1 MRPAGLMDRRSEGR
15 NKKEET
21 KNPNSSLTLHQK
33 GFDKAFPNDE
43 LIVYG
48 DQDNEQDESSL
59 LNSNLLKLLDEERSS
74 LKASTLETTQKGPIG
89 KIGKEDQ
96 LNYVPPKQETKAEPI
111 RVFRTQRETAT
122 LKDIGVFSKE
132 LELIQDTKN
141 IPKTTT
147 EMAEPKRKSKLSRQ
161 NSKESLTSKKSG
173 RSIRSR
179 KQSKDVP
186 VQNNP
191 PLKKTLAS
199 VMGSMSRPNLDKATP
214 PSLLSTPLENSP
226 MFTNKTVKELK
237 LAEKCSP
244 NHTRSSLM
252 NGQQPKSFLTSSPQV
267 ANFHLPLDRSEIPER
282 TQETSKRIAHIME
295 ILKTPVG
302 LSSKEQQDQGFDS
315 MGDAEKLTRDT
326 PSSKNGTSITQQ
338 RVDTLYSED
347 GSFIGQQY
355 NGSLLASLI
364 ETNSPKKACTPRLE
378 NYRPF
383 TLSSVLSKKTRDFE
397 N

>member
-1 MRPAGLMDRRSEGR
+1 MRLAGLMDKRSEGR

-21 KNPNSSLTLHQK
+21 DDLNNSLTLNQK
-33 GFDKAFPNDE
+33 EFDKAFPNDE

-59 LNSNLLKLLDEERSS
+59 LNSNLLKLLDDEPSYM
-74 LKASTLETTQKGPIG
+74 KGSTLETTQKSPLG
-89 KIGKEDQ
+89 KLGREDQ
-96 LNYVPPKQETKAEPI
+96 MSYIPPKQEIKAEPI

-122 LKDIGVFSKE
+122 LKEIGIFPKD
-132 LELIQDTKN
+132 LELIQDHKN
-141 IPKTTT
+141 IPKTTN
-147 EMAEPKRKSKLSRQ
+147 EISEPKRKSKLSRQ

-186 VQNNP
+186 LPNNP

-244 NHTRSSLM
+244 SHTRSSLM
-252 NGQQPKSFLTSSPQV
+252 NGQQQNSFLTSSPQV
-267 ANFHLPLDRSEIPER
+267 ANFHLPLERCELPER

-302 LSSKEQQDQGFDS
+302 ASSKEQDQGFDS
-315 MGDAEKLTRDT
+315 IGDAEKLTRDT
-326 PSSKNGTSITQQ
+326 PSSKNGTSINQQ

-364 ETNSPKKACTPRLE
+364 ETNSPKKAYTPRLE